1 MLAMRY
7 RFKPQYTI
15 HRWFGALAVAL
26 LSIYLVDEFLLVP
39 LLEKEGDVSL
49 KTALGTLL
57 PIFVLGLLKVRRLG
71 FAYAVSLLF
80 VFRLATG
87 FYKSQKEWLHT
98 ASDYLLDVF
107 ATPHASV
114 MLDGVWLEGFLTL
127 AAFGLTVFGGYLMY
141 VIYCEPL
148 LIVHRRYCRRFG
160 SRP

>member
-87 FYKSQKEWLHT
+87 FYKSQKE
-98 ASDYLLDVF
+98 
-107 ATPHASV
+107 
-114 MLDGVWLEGFLTL
+114 
-127 AAFGLTVFGGYLMY
+127 
-141 VIYCEPL
+141 
-148 LIVHRRYCRRFG
+148 
-160 SRP
+160 

>member
-1 MLAMRY
+1 MRY
-7 RFKPQYTI
+7 RFKPQYAI

-26 LSIYLVDEFLLVP
+26 LSIYLVDELLLDP
-39 LLEKEGDVSL
+39 LLEQEGDASL

-71 FAYAVSLLF
+71 FAYVMSLLF
-80 VFRLATG
+80 VFNVVTG

-98 ASDYLLDVF
+98 ASDYLMDVF

-114 MLDGVWLEGFLTL
+114 MLDGVWLEGFSTL

-141 VIYCEPL
+141 AIYCEPL
-148 LIVHRRYCRRFG
+148 IIVHRRYRRRFG

>member
-1 MLAMRY
+1 
-7 RFKPQYTI
+7 
-15 HRWFGALAVAL
+15 
-26 LSIYLVDEFLLVP
+26 
-39 LLEKEGDVSL
+39 
-49 KTALGTLL
+49 
-57 PIFVLGLLKVRRLG
+57 
-71 FAYAVSLLF
+71 
-80 VFRLATG
+80 
-87 FYKSQKEWLHT
+87 
-98 ASDYLLDVF
+98 YLLDVF